1 MRDKMIRVLQV
12 LLWGMALFL
21 GLPMALRFAGLA
33 LYLVANGFDGLAL
46 TDCLR
51 AAADLLPLGV
61 CTALTVMSI
70 WRLTSWYVPAWW
82 WGIAASMLAVLWALW
97 LMDVAAAAETMVLAM
112 PSLVIAVVIVALNAL
127 WHLLER
133 KKETEESPNEQEA

>member
-1 MRDKMIRVLQV
+1 MRDKLIRVLQV

-70 WRLTSWYVPAWW
+70 LRLTSRYAPAWW
-82 WGIAASMLAVLWALW
+82 WALAASTLAVLWVLW
-97 LMDVAAAAETMVLAM
+97 LADVAAAVETMVLAM
-112 PSLVIAVVIVALNAL
+112 PSLVIAAVIVVLNAL

-133 KKETEESPNEQEA
+133 KKETEESTNEQKA

>member
-1 MRDKMIRVLQV
+1 MRDKLIRVLQV

-21 GLPMALRFAGLA
+21 GLPMALRFGGLA
-33 LYLVANGFDGLAL
+33 LYLVANVFDGLTL

-70 WRLTSWYVPAWW
+70 WRLTSWHVPAWW

-127 WHLLER
+127 LYRMER
-133 KKETEESPNEQEA
+133 NEHHA